1 MRRQRDGY
9 VVNISSMGGKIW
21 EPLGAWYHATKFAV
35 EGFSDSLRA
44 ELAAFGIKVV
54 VIEPGSIRTEWAA
67 ISADHLEESS
77 ADSPYRDQA
86 RLVARGLRAT
96 DTSRLSSPPSVV
108 AEAITKAVQRRRPR
122 TRYPVGGNARSFLL
136 AERLLTD
143 RGFDRFI
150 RLAYRF
156 AG

>member
-1 MRRQRDGY
+1 M
-9 VVNISSMGGKIW
+9 
-21 EPLGAWYHATKFAV
+21 
-35 EGFSDSLRA
+35 
-44 ELAAFGIKVV
+44 
-54 VIEPGSIRTEWAA
+54 IEPGSIRTEWAA

-77 ADSPYRDQA
+77 ADSPY
-86 RLVARGLRAT
+86 RGLRAT